1 MVKANKS
8 KNNVKKLKTVSINNL
23 SHFYGKNENK
33 KQVLN
38 DVNLN
43 IDKGELVLLK
53 GPSGCGKTTLLT
65 LIGALR
71 TCQSGDLTVL
81 NNQLNGASRKTRQIL
96 RRSIGMIFQ
105 GHNLLRCLTAEQN
118 VQMGADLI
126 KGLTYLQ
133 RREIARNWLSAV
145 GLEEH
150 HKKLPNDLSGGQKQR
165 VAIARAL
172 SANPKLL
179 LADEP
184 TSALDSVTGREIVTL
199 LRKLAKEQNCSVL
212 MVTHD
217 PRISDMADRILNNS
231 LPNDVKVLTKKQF
244 IEFEKNYWKNSTAI
258 GFIFSLGALMGFVV
272 GCVVVYQILY
282 SDVTDHLPEYA
293 TLLAMGYR
301 LKSLF
306 FVVAREGF
314 LLALFGYL
322 PAYFS
327 GQILYSVIRSSTKLP
342 IIMDADKT
350 ILIFVLVLVMCMGSA
365 AVAMRK
371 LVDADPAEIF

>member
-1 MVKANKS
+1 MFGVCNLSIVPIRKNGDNKS
-8 KNNVKKLKTVSINNL
+8 EMISQLLYGDLYDVIEKKEKWLLIKTVFDNYQGWIE
-23 SHFYGKNENK
+23 KN
-33 KQVLN
+33 
-38 DVNLN
+38 
-43 IDKGELVLLK
+43 
-53 GPSGCGKTTLLT
+53 
-65 LIGALR
+65 
-71 TCQSGDLTVL
+71 
-81 NNQLNGASRKTRQIL
+81 
-96 RRSIGMIFQ
+96 
-105 GHNLLRCLTAEQN
+105 
-118 VQMGADLI
+118 
-126 KGLTYLQ
+126 
-133 RREIARNWLSAV
+133 
-145 GLEEH
+145 
-150 HKKLPNDLSGGQKQR
+150 
-165 VAIARAL
+165 
-172 SANPKLL
+172 
-179 LADEP
+179 
-184 TSALDSVTGREIVTL
+184 
-199 LRKLAKEQNCSVL
+199 
-212 MVTHD
+212 
-217 PRISDMADRILNNS
+217 
-231 LPNDVKVLTKKQF
+231 QF

-301 LKSLF
+301 IKSLF

-342 IIMDADKT
+342 IIMDAHKT